1 MTETSHSQLDEYLD
15 PKSRH
20 RFLLRFH
27 PELERGFEAQQGK
40 VRLRENIIASAV
52 ACVLYDSFLI
62 SDYLLN
68 PADIWHC
75 IVLRLFVFTPTALAA
90 MGLAYRW
97 RPAYVRDSVCLVLTA
112 LAGGCMLSIG
122 VGHTSTMSAMAQG
135 GLLVVMSFGTLIL
148 RVSLPYVAAIN
159 MILFCEDAV
168 FLYGDRCLNSGEK
181 VSAMLL
187 AGTFVLLSI
196 IANYRT
202 EGLERRQFLLF
213 LKEDQR
219 SRKYA
224 LLSRDLADISKH
236 DGLTGLY
243 NRRHFDYYLRMVWD
257 AARLDAA
264 PVSIIM
270 IDIDHFKGMNDS
282 FGHLFGDQVL
292 TAVADVLRSSIRGR
306 EDAVARFGGD
316 EFVIILPETD
326 RDDAYETAQRLCERA
341 RKVLLT
347 APTSGAPL
355 PLTLSCGVSSAL
367 PADLHDATALIAQ
380 ADRELYRAKRLGRNR
395 VCCAP
400 KPSKTQRSQ

>member
-1 MTETSHSQLDEYLD
+1 
-15 PKSRH
+15 
-20 RFLLRFH
+20 
-27 PELERGFEAQQGK
+27 
-40 VRLRENIIASAV
+40 
-52 ACVLYDSFLI
+52 
-62 SDYLLN
+62 
-68 PADIWHC
+68 
-75 IVLRLFVFTPTALAA
+75 
-90 MGLAYRW
+90 
-97 RPAYVRDSVCLVLTA
+97 
-112 LAGGCMLSIG
+112 
-122 VGHTSTMSAMAQG
+122 
-135 GLLVVMSFGTLIL
+135 
-148 RVSLPYVAAIN
+148 
-159 MILFCEDAV
+159 
-168 FLYGDRCLNSGEK
+168 
-181 VSAMLL
+181 
-187 AGTFVLLSI
+187 
-196 IANYRT
+196 
-202 EGLERRQFLLF
+202 
-213 LKEDQR
+213 
-219 SRKYA
+219 
-224 LLSRDLADISKH
+224 
-236 DGLTGLY
+236 
-243 NRRHFDYYLRMVWD
+243 MVWD

-380 ADRELYRAKRLGRNR
+380 ADRELYRAKSLGRNR